1 MIIISISIILIT
13 ILFVSLFFFFSAC
26 SNPTD
31 LTLITKI
38 PKPTREGYENSKTSE
53 FYGMVE
59 RIETTML
66 RTDLQAVVHYP
77 VFYINLD
84 RQPEKRQYIESQF
97 AAYNIS
103 PFYRVPGVDG
113 KHVQP
118 NEFVSPYEFRD
129 DLKIH
134 QIGCIMAHVRAIEMF
149 YNTCSADIGLI
160 IEDDLNFAPLGH
172 VDFTIP
178 DIVDAAPPDW
188 EIISLHTTSC
198 NHYQD
203 NRSTYN
209 PTICMYRRESVKEYC
224 LSAAAYLI
232 KRITAKYI
240 LDRVLQDG
248 VIKIFPLRPGYPEW
262 GVADSYFYSLVP
274 TYYVTPSVVF
284 PYMPDHDFQV
294 SGESFL
300 KSYLNHGFP
309 KLVKPIRIMSI

>member
-1 MIIISISIILIT
+1 MITIIIIVIAIVIA
-13 ILFVSLFFFFSAC
+13 ILFFFSMC
-26 SNPTD
+26 RRRRHRHR
-31 LTLITKI
+31 TKI
-38 PKPTREGYENSKTSE
+38 PKPTQDSNTDSKTSE
-53 FYGMVE
+53 FYDMTE
-59 RIETTML
+59 RIEATML

-103 PFYRVPGVDG
+103 PFYRVPGIDG

-118 NEFVSPYEFRD
+118 AEFESSYEFLD
-129 DLKIH
+129 SLKIH

-149 YNTCSADIGLI
+149 YNTSSDDIGLI

-178 DIVDAAPPDW
+178 DIVAAAPPDW
-188 EIISLHTTSC
+188 EIISLCTTSC

-209 PTICMYRRESVKEYC
+209 PTICMYKRESVKEQC

-232 KRITAKYI
+232 KRSTAKYI
-240 LDRVLQDG
+240 LDRVLQND
-248 VIKIFPLRPGYPEW
+248 VIKIFPIRPGYPEW

-284 PYMPDHDFQV
+284 PYMPDHNFHA

-309 KLVKPIRIMSI
+309 KLVTPIRIMSI